1 MLCEKGVR
9 DGMVSHAPLLVE
21 TTVST
26 KTCPPECITMV
37 QLGASKRIRFYSE
50 MRRGWDSNPRNTLIS
65 VHRISNAAHS
75 TNSDTSPVIEYKES
89 F

>member
-1 MLCEKGVR
+1 MRMSVHGKPYKSRAIGE
-9 DGMVSHAPLLVE
+9 D
-21 TTVST
+21 
-26 KTCPPECITMV
+26 
-37 QLGASKRIRFYSE
+37 

-89 F
+89 FSYP